1 MAMLNN
7 QRVEL
12 IAMAITV
19 IPLALLDPDPAWP
32 WDRHTSAHWQ
42 HGGIPLAQFFRG
54 WCYHCYSSIYNYIY
68 IIYIYSYWDILL
80 YIAGMIIYGMI
91 IYIYN
96 YWDIIYIMGMI
107 IWDDHMDWSWM
118 TIHGKNKKDQPVTVH
133 QSSITVHAFRPS
145 SPTQSRCTPSSC
157 AEHVECREPW
167 DRGPTGPG
175 PAKME
180 FVEETTGQWIC
191 LRKNLNRKP

>member
-1 MAMLNN
+1 MEGSLWPNSFGAGAI
-7 QRVEL
+7 
-12 IAMAITV
+12 IA
-19 IPLALLDPDPAWP
+19 IP
-32 WDRHTSAHWQ
+32 Q
-42 HGGIPLAQFFRG
+42 YI
-54 WCYHCYSSIYNYIY
+54 IIY

-191 LRKNLNRKP
+191 LRKNLQETHVFFIIKYRLRGSL